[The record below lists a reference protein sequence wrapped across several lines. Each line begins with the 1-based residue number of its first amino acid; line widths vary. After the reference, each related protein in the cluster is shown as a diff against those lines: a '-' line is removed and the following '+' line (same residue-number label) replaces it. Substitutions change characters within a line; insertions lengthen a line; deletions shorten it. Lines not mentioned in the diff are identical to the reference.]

1 MKAVLIRI
9 STQEVIKKAKYP
21 RADMGEVIGLDSD
34 LKWLL
39 EYIPKA
45 PVCDPLTHRLEVT
58 NEITETN
65 HPDHPIDRYER
76 FYKKIQLTQEEI
88 SLRDKLDK
96 ENTIM
101 ELELQGVDVDY
112 NEHTFHFSREMAS
125 QFLGVAQLS
134 EKLQQPTMEWKNNKI
149 EFIEIPLNDAYM
161 IAAEALTKFKQIHN
175 DNV

>member
-1 MKAVLIRI
+1 MKAFLISI
-9 STQEVIKKAKYP
+9 STGEVLKRAPYP
-21 RADMGEVIGLDSD
+21 RADMGEVIGLEDD

-45 PVCDPLTHRLEVT
+45 PVYDPLTHRLEVT

-88 SLRDKLDK
+88 SLRDKQEK
-96 ENTIM
+96 ENIIM
-101 ELELQGVDVDY
+101 ELEAQGVEVDY
-112 NEHTFHFSREMAS
+112 NDHTFHFSREMAT

-134 EKLQQPTMEWKNNKI
+134 EKLQQPTMEWKNNDI
-149 EFIEIPLNDAYM
+149 EFVEIPLNDAYL
-161 IAAEALTKFKQIHN
+161 IAAEALTKFKQIHS
-175 DNV
+175 DNI